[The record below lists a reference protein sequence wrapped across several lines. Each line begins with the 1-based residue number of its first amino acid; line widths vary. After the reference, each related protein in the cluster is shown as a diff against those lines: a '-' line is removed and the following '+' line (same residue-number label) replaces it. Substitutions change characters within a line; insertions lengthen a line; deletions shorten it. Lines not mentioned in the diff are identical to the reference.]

1 MYRKFDARNLG
12 VGTADRPDR
21 TEQTNTHAHTK
32 HCETNVHTDSADIG
46 RKWLQ
51 QCNYWYQRRSVR
63 PKGICVTCY
72 TLHVTRYMLQL
83 SALHLQVLL
92 NLVIL
97 QLTAPWFHRKA
108 GALLGLSRLTF

>member
-72 TLHVTRYMLQL
+72 TLHVTTV
-83 SALHLQVLL
+83 SATSSGIAKPGHTTVDRS
-92 NLVIL
+92 LVPPEGWRPIGI
-97 QLTAPWFHRKA
+97 K
-108 GALLGLSRLTF
+108 